1 MSSKL
6 YKSSISCGTY
16 VLISDF
22 ANDMHVVSR
31 VPDEPALDKGDVQN
45 RGVEIDELENEDF
58 EGQIVV
64 EFRLGA
70 MHFWKLKTYPMIF
83 GQA

>member
-1 MSSKL
+1 MLLRLQYLK
-6 YKSSISCGTY
+6 IRGTY

-31 VPDEPALDKGDVQN
+31 VADEPSLDKGDVQN
-45 RGVEIDELENEDF
+45 GGVEIDELENEDF

-70 MHFWKLKTYPMIF
+70 MHF
-83 GQA
+83 